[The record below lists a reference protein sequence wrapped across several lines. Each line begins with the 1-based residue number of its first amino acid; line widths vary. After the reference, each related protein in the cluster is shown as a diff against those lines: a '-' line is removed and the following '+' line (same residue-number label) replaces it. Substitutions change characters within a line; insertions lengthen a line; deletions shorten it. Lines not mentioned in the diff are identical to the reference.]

1 MKKLSL
7 LLLMIVTYSC
17 NNPSAEKESQATE
30 NPGSQTV
37 SKEEINKVLE
47 DWHAAAAQANFEE
60 YFGLMS
66 GDGIF
71 IGTDATENWQN
82 KEFREFAKPYF
93 DKGKAWSF
101 TTLERNIYASKNGE
115 TAWFDELLNTQMG
128 ICRGSGVLEKTTNGW
143 KIKHYVLSIAIPNEN
158 VDEITQIKK
167 EFDSTLISK
176 LQ

>member
-1 MKKLSL
+1 
-7 LLLMIVTYSC
+7 MILFSYSC
-17 NNPSAEKESQATE
+17 NNPSAEKKNQATE
-30 NPGSQTV
+30 NTGPQTV

-47 DWHAAAAQANFEE
+47 DWHSAASQANFEE

-101 TTLERNIYASKNGE
+101 TTLERNIYISENGE

-128 ICRGSGVLEKTTNGW
+128 ICRGSGVLEKTQNNW

>member
-1 MKKLSL
+1 MKKLGLFL
-7 LLLMIVTYSC
+7 LIIITYSC

-30 NPGSQTV
+30 NTDSQTV

-101 TTLERNIYASKNGE
+101 TTLERNIYISENGE
-115 TAWFDELLNTQMG
+115 TAWFDELLNTQTG
-128 ICRGSGVLEKTTNGW
+128 ICRGSGVLEKTQNAW

-158 VDEITQIKK
+158 VNEITQIKK
-167 EFDSTLISK
+167 EFDSALISK

>member
-7 LLLMIVTYSC
+7 LLLMILTYSC
-17 NNPSAEKESQATE
+17 NNPSAEKEDQATE
-30 NPGSQTV
+30 NTGSQTV
-37 SKEEINKVLE
+37 SKKEINKVLE
-47 DWHAAAAQANFEE
+47 DWHAAAAQANFEG

-66 GDGIF
+66 ADGIF

-101 TTLERNIYASKNGE
+101 TPLERNIYVSEKGE

-128 ICRGSGVLEKTTNGW
+128 ICRGSGVLEKTQNAW
-143 KIKHYVLSIAIPNEN
+143 KIKHYVLSIAIPNKN
-158 VDEITQIKK
+158 VDEVTQIKK